1 MKDYKYCAIAIGD
14 KVIRFLT
21 PIMCECVRKASGK

>member
-1 MKDYKYCAIAIGD
+1 MNAYKFTAIAIGN
-14 KVIRFLT
+14 KVIRYLT